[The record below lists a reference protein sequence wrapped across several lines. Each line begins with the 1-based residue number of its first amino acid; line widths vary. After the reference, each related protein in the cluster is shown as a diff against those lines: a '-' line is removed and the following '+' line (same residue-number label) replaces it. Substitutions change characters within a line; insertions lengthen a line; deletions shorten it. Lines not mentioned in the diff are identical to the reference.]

1 MFVLGG
7 PCSLQWAVQAAGM
20 WESHMHKLLNTSEG
34 GNGNFE
40 QIRLMLT
47 AIATKFDWIVMACLL

>member
-1 MFVLGG
+1 
-7 PCSLQWAVQAAGM
+7 
-20 WESHMHKLLNTSEG
+20 MHKLLNISEG

-47 AIATKFDWIVMACLL
+47 AIATKFD